1 MGSVRQ
7 PQPGGRT
14 EGLGFPLGR
23 LPTPLALPAPQ
34 DVSWMGLCEAMAM
47 GCPPPGDTHGHLIP
61 PSGRWGR
68 VGDTEGHLQP
78 RSCSSFH
85 PMHTLQPS
93 VLPGPQVGLLGP
105 VPN

>member
-1 MGSVRQ
+1 MAASPLPSLCLLLAPGLKMGLHLLQ
-7 PQPGGRT
+7 
-14 EGLGFPLGR
+14 
-23 LPTPLALPAPQ
+23 PQ

-68 VGDTEGHLQP
+68 VGDTEGHLHAAEP

-93 VLPGPQVGLLGP
+93 VLPGPQVGLLGL